1 MNSIDDFFRDF
12 TAGRVRGNLNL
23 AASARP
29 GEPILFRG
37 LRGGCFRDPL
47 LLFGASPA

>member
-1 MNSIDDFFRDF
+1 MKSIDDFFRDF

-23 AASARP
+23 AARP
-29 GEPILFRG
+29 AEPILFRG